1 MLGIDRQACHGRDP
15 ADANRPEIGA
25 LSGHVGSRDDIEV
38 AVLEHGV
45 VGDSFH
51 AQEGVAQSLALED
64 HRRRVDESGPRRCRF
79 VLTVRG
85 EGDQRVEQAHGT
97 DERFKV
103 GTALLPQLEAT
114 DDIQVDQREYI
125 EEQDARLI
133 VSIVYVLKYLLHLSE
148 ARSLLPQ
155 GSLQRFVHLFV
166 ELFSEG
172 EPYDAVKPL

>member
-1 MLGIDRQACHGRDP
+1 MSA
-15 ADANRPEIGA
+15 
-25 LSGHVGSRDDIEV
+25 SKS
-38 AVLEHGV
+38 
-45 VGDSFH
+45 
-51 AQEGVAQSLALED
+51 
-64 HRRRVDESGPRRCRF
+64 
-79 VLTVRG
+79 
-85 EGDQRVEQAHGT
+85 AH
-97 DERFKV
+97 
-103 GTALLPQLEAT
+103 
-114 DDIQVDQREYI
+114 IQVDQREYI